1 MPSSASSRPHFDKP
15 LSRVSDFQRRL
26 RQHVSASD
34 NAGPS
39 TLTPT
44 LERSLLQD
52 LQRFEGPASPGAGIE
67 VLDVMAASVR
77 HARALRLLVEHEGLV
92 LPLTVLP
99 LQRVVHAPLP
109 LAQWALLRWSA
120 LKVLQV
126 EPAYQGPE
134 DALPGDASQLAPLGT
149 VLWALALNGARSE
162 LLPEIAA
169 PAAYRIAPT
178 ADFSALDLG
187 AALAGAVVRLRREAA
202 PLAII
207 STWPGLD
214 RERAMRLLNGL
225 YLQSGLIVSR
235 SHPLAVR
242 TR

>member
-1 MPSSASSRPHFDKP
+1 MPSSASSRPHFDGP

-52 LQRFEGPASPGAGIE
+52 LQRFEGPARAGTGLE
-67 VLDVMAASVR
+67 VLEVVAAAVR
-77 HARALRLLVEHEGLV
+77 HSRALRLLVEHEGLV

-109 LAQWALLRWSA
+109 LAQWTLLRWSV

-126 EPAYQGPE
+126 EPAYQNVG
-134 DALPGDASQLAPLGT
+134 DALPGDASQLAPLGA

-162 LLPEIAA
+162 LLPEIAG

-187 AALAGAVVRLRREAA
+187 AALAAAVDRLRREAA
-202 PLAII
+202 PLAVI
-207 STWPGLD
+207 SAWPGLD

-225 YLQSGLIVSR
+225 YLQSALIISR
-235 SHPLAVR
+235 SHPAVLR

>member
-1 MPSSASSRPHFDKP
+1 MPNSASSRPHFDSP

-26 RQHVSASD
+26 RQHGASHD

-52 LQRFEGPASPGAGIE
+52 LQRFEGPAKPGAGIE
-67 VLDVMAASVR
+67 VLDVVAASVR

-99 LQRVVHAPLP
+99 VQRVVHAPLP
-109 LAQWALLRWSA
+109 LAQWTLLRWSA

-126 EPAYQGPE
+126 EPAYQNVG
-134 DALPGDASQLAPLGT
+134 DALPGDASQMAPLGA

-162 LLPEIAA
+162 LLPEIAG

-178 ADFSALDLG
+178 ADFSALDLSG
-187 AALAGAVVRLRREAA
+187 ALAAAVARLRREAA
-202 PLAII
+202 PLAVV
-207 STWPGLD
+207 SAWPGMD

-235 SHPLAVR
+235 SHPAAVR

>member
-1 MPSSASSRPHFDKP
+1 MTSSATFRPHFDGP
-15 LSRVSDFQRRL
+15 LSRVSDFQRRS
-26 RQHVSASD
+26 RQHVSVSY

-39 TLTPT
+39 TLTSS

-52 LQRFEGPASPGAGIE
+52 LQRFEAPASAGTGLK
-67 VLDVMAASVR
+67 VLDVVAASVR
-77 HARALRLLVEHEGLV
+77 HARPLRLLLEHEGLV

-109 LAQWALLRWSA
+109 LAQWSLLRWSA

-126 EPAYQGPE
+126 EPAYQSVGDPLPD
-134 DALPGDASQLAPLGT
+134 DAGHLAPLGA

-162 LLPEIAA
+162 LLPEIAG
-169 PAAYRIAPT
+169 PAAYRVAPT

-187 AALAGAVVRLRREAA
+187 AALAAAVVRLRREAA
-202 PLAII
+202 PLALI

-214 RERAMRLLNGL
+214 RERAMRLLNGV

-235 SHPLAVR
+235 SHPSVVR